1 MKTLKTAVCRGGR
14 GQRGHLF
21 LCRSCRI
28 ERRIAAAWRALPHP
42 ADVEV
47 PQIPPEDFIRRV
59 TAAIV
64 LDRRRRLRRRAV
76 ISAAAALLFFFLA
89 GAGHQAESDHL
100 HPEETY
106 SQLFT
111 PSALGG
117 LLPE

>member
-1 MKTLKTAVCRGGR
+1 MRAATCRGGR

-21 LCRSCRI
+21 LCRPCRI
-28 ERRIAAAWRALPHP
+28 ERRIAAAWRAVPRP

-47 PQIPPEDFIRRV
+47 PQAPAEDFVRRV
-59 TAAIV
+59 AAAAA

-76 ISAAAALLFFFLA
+76 LSAAAALLFFFLA
-89 GAGHQAESDHL
+89 GAGQKAESDSF

-106 SQLFT
+106 SQLLT
-111 PSALGG
+111 QSALES